1 MRRLSLAAFILIP
14 LFGAIPAQAQSVAAA
29 LISPE
34 AARRVGL
41 ERMWSTQLNLD
52 RSRGRVA
59 GLHLHVSATEAHTVF
74 EVTAAGKRFVFSQHD
89 RNTFGEEIGVEG
101 AKKLAEEKLAS
112 LQADFDAG
120 KKEGPPPA
128 LAAHVVPRTTLYAT
142 SERGMVQ
149 AIDAETGSTRWST
162 IVGDPRFPTTAAGA
176 NDKYA
181 AVCNGSTLY
190 VLLAIDGALAWSR
203 PCVGSPGA
211 GPALS
216 DELVLVPMISGQIET
231 FLVDDPRR
239 PVAIYKSFG
248 RAMVQPVVSNN
259 SVGWPTDQGNLYVG
273 LAHQPGVRFRL
284 QANGAINSGPTF
296 LLPDKIF
303 VTSLDGYIYCVNEQR
318 GNVLWRFT
326 TGDPISHSPVALGN
340 VVYAITD
347 RGDMY
352 AVDVVKA
359 SEVWVIPGIRSYLA
373 GNEKRLYCLDT
384 RGDLVVL
391 DTASGSRLGTIAGGN
406 LDEPLLN
413 VLTDRIIVA
422 TSFGLVQCLR
432 ETNQPFPIVYFQPEA
447 KLPVQGKKPAAPK
460 AGETGD
466 PMPTPMPPAA
476 DPFAAPPPAAGA
488 AKPADDP
495 FAAKP

>member
-1 MRRLSLAAFILIP
+1 MRRLFFALFIVMP
-14 LFGAIPAQAQSVAAA
+14 LFGAIPAQAQGVAAA

-190 VLLAIDGALAWSR
+190 VLLPLSLAL
-203 PCVGSPGA
+203 G
-211 GPALS
+211 
-216 DELVLVPMISGQIET
+216 IE
-231 FLVDDPRR
+231 P
-239 PVAIYKSFG
+239 S
-248 RAMVQPVVSNN
+248 
-259 SVGWPTDQGNLYVG
+259 YVK
-273 LAHQPGVRFRL
+273 QV
-284 QANGAINSGPTF
+284 
-296 LLPDKIF
+296 
-303 VTSLDGYIYCVNEQR
+303 LDGKS
-318 GNVLWRFT
+318 L
-326 TGDPISHSPVALGN
+326 GDPV
-340 VVYAITD
+340 
-347 RGDMY
+347 R
-352 AVDVVKA
+352 
-359 SEVWVIPGIRSYLA
+359 
-373 GNEKRLYCLDT
+373 KR
-384 RGDLVVL
+384 
-391 DTASGSRLGTIAGGN
+391 N
-406 LDEPLLN
+406 
-413 VLTDRIIVA
+413 
-422 TSFGLVQCLR
+422 R
-432 ETNQPFPIVYFQPEA
+432 ESQ
-447 KLPVQGKKPAAPK
+447 
-460 AGETGD
+460 
-466 PMPTPMPPAA
+466 
-476 DPFAAPPPAAGA
+476 
-488 AKPADDP
+488 
-495 FAAKP
+495 